1 MKYIMLEMVRS
12 RFYPSML
19 VKTGRSWQ
27 ENLKTNIDAV
37 YYDNQHTVCSSRWSG
52 RVDCPF
58 GKPLYCR
65 LAQLWLMN

>member
-52 RVDCPF
+52 RV
-58 GKPLYCR
+58 
-65 LAQLWLMN
+65 